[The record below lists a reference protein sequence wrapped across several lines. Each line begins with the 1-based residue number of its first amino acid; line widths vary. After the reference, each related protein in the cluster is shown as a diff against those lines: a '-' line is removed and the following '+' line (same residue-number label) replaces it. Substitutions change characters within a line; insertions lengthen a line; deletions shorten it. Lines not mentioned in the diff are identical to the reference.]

1 MRWLVLAACLAACG
15 DDSPCAHGPVPASLT
30 MELNGTSVTVMTD
43 PYGFEVFSLSNG
55 DVLAS
60 AGAGSGDGYG
70 SLGWTTGSAVIKRY
84 IDPGYADFGASLDP
98 WRDHMKVVSATATDH
113 EIDVVLD
120 AGDEGCVT
128 IKHVMRLGALRVEA
142 TLDHTKATPR
152 AWEVAFAAKPD
163 EAYLGL
169 GERYDRVDHRGMSLY
184 NWPEEGGL
192 TQGEDVPLDPG
203 NPFPNGPTMTYYPV
217 PFFFST
223 SGYGFWLDTTWRSQF
238 DFVSDRPDAWRAWH
252 IGPSLAFE
260 VYFPAWVTDAPPWT
274 LQVLDTFTQATGR
287 PMIPPDW
294 SFGPRRRI
302 NRESMIGG
310 VSEIQA
316 MRDND
321 LALTAVDDALH
332 FLPAGSDIGN
342 EATLRAWTQASAAL
356 GYKNIG
362 YYNPYFSADPASPLA
377 ADTQFGIDHNYF
389 LLDATGA
396 PGQVGLI
403 SGAAV
408 SVYTVDVTN
417 ADAVAWYGKQFQRA
431 LDLGYSGWMY
441 DFGEYVQAD
450 WTAADGETGY
460 ELHDHFPPLY
470 DKAAHDALEALRP
483 GDWYYFSR
491 SGYTGSQQYAP
502 MTWSGDPDASF
513 GQGEGLPAQVRAAIT
528 LSMAGV
534 AHVGSDIGGYKCL
547 HNGPDTANGELLARW
562 IEAGAMS
569 SDMHDEDACSGGGT
583 KATIWSAP
591 EAQQAW
597 KTYARLHTRLQPY
610 LVSLAA
616 WAHGTG
622 QPIVLSPWLLQP
634 DQPALAQVDDAF
646 FFGPGLYA
654 APVVKRG
661 DTTKTVLLPQGNFID
676 WRDGTLYEGGTTVT
690 LPAPV
695 TELPLL
701 LVEGTLVPMLD
712 ASIDTLA
719 PETNPNVVGPTDV
732 ADVYDVVGVIS
743 RAGGHSSFALVEGGT
758 LDATYA
764 GGLAPCTG
772 CTITRVSARVQRIQV
787 TGSDVTAGG
796 LHLTETGITRT
807 LRWDLYV
814 ID

>member
-1 MRWLVLAACLAACG
+1 MKWWLVLVCAVGCG
-15 DDSPCAHGPVPASLT
+15 GDPPCSHGDVPASLT
-30 MELNGTSVTVMTD
+30 IQNAGMTVTVGTA
-43 PYGFEVFSLSNG
+43 PYGFEVHDGGGAL
-55 DVLAS
+55 VLAT
-60 AGAGSGDGYG
+60 AGDGDGGGYG
-70 SLGWTTGSAVIKRY
+70 AVGWTTGSAVIKRY

-98 WRDHMKVVSATATDH
+98 WRDHLRVVSASATAT
-113 EIDVVLD
+113 EIDVVLE
-120 AGDEGCVT
+120 GDDGCVT
-128 IKHVMRLGALRVEA
+128 VKHVLRDGALRVEA
-142 TLDHTKATPR
+142 SLDHADAR
-152 AWEVAFAAKPD
+152 AWEVAFRAGAD
-163 EAYLGL
+163 EAFLGL
-169 GERYDRVDHRGMSLY
+169 GERYDAIDHRGMSLY

-192 TQGEDVPLDPG
+192 TAGEDVPLDPG

-217 PFFFST
+217 PFFLST

-238 DFVSDRPDAWRAWH
+238 DFASERGDAWRAWH

-260 VYFPAWVTDAPPWT
+260 VYVGAPADPRPWP
-274 LQVLDTFTQATGR
+274 LQAIDTFTAVTGR

-302 NRESMIGG
+302 NRDAMIGG
-310 VSEIQA
+310 VPEIQA
-316 MRDND
+316 MRDGD

-342 EATLRAWTQASAAL
+342 EPALRAWTAASAAL

-362 YYNPYFSADPASPLA
+362 YYNPYFSSDPASPLA
-377 ADTQFGIDHNYF
+377 ADTRYGIDHGYF
-389 LLDATGA
+389 LRDATGA
-396 PGQVGLI
+396 PGEVGLI
-403 SGAAV
+403 SGTAL
-408 SVYTVDVTN
+408 SVYTVDVTS
-417 ADAVAWYGKQFQRA
+417 ADAVAWYGHQFQRA
-431 LDLGYSGWMY
+431 LDLGYAGWMY

-450 WTAADGETGY
+450 WTASDGETGY

-513 GQGEGLPAQVRAAIT
+513 GEAEGLPAQVRAAIT

-583 KATIWSAP
+583 KATIWSSP
-591 EAQQAW
+591 EAQAAW
-597 KTYARLHTRLQPY
+597 KTYARLHTRLAPY
-610 LVSLAA
+610 LTALAA
-616 WAHGTG
+616 QAHATGT
-622 QPIVLSPWLLQP
+622 PLVLSPWLLHPEQR
-634 DQPALAQVDDAF
+634 ALAPVGDAF
-646 FFGPGLYA
+646 YFGPSLFA
-654 APVVKRG
+654 APVVHRG
-661 DTTKTVLLPQGNFID
+661 DTTKTVLLPPGLFVD
-676 WRDGTLYEGGTTVT
+676 WRDGTLHEGGAMVT

-701 LVEGTLVPMLD
+701 LVDGELVPLLD

-719 PETNPNVVGPTDV
+719 PETNPDVVGPTDV
-732 ADVYDVVGVIS
+732 AGVYDVAGAISAGTGAARFTLADGGV
-743 RAGGHSSFALVEGGT
+743 LE
-758 LDATYA
+758 ATYTGA
-764 GGLAPCTG
+764 LAPCTG
-772 CTITRVSARVQRIQV
+772 CTITQVSPRVQRIEV
-787 TGSDVTAGG
+787 TGNDVTAGG
-796 LHLTETGITRT
+796 LHLGATGVTRT